1 MSDLKKKRVRIVFNA
16 PVVLSFALICLVVT
30 ALGTASGGAVT
41 MRYFASYRAPLLSPL
56 TWFRAFSHVF
66 GHSGWQHFLGNI
78 SMILL
83 LGPMLEEKYG
93 SGRLATAMAITALV
107 TSIVNA
113 VFFPGTGI
121 MGASGIVFAFI
132 LLTSFTEFKEGEI
145 PLSFILVALIY
156 VGKELMAGILS
167 ADNISQLS
175 HIIGGACGASFGYA
189 WNRKSRS

>member
-1 MSDLKKKRVRIVFNA
+1 
-16 PVVLSFALICLVVT
+16 
-30 ALGTASGGAVT
+30 
-41 MRYFASYRAPLLSPL
+41 
-56 TWFRAFSHVF
+56 
-66 GHSGWQHFLGNI
+66 
-78 SMILL
+78 
-83 LGPMLEEKYG
+83 
-93 SGRLATAMAITALV
+93 
-107 TSIVNA
+107 
-113 VFFPGTGI
+113 GI